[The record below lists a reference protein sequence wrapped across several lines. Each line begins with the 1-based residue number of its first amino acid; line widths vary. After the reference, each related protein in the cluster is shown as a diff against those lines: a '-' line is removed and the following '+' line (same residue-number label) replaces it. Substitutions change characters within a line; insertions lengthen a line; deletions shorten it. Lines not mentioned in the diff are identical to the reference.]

1 MANFA
6 YEDFY
11 TKHIRK
17 VLKLNFDNFNSFKNL
32 NDSAPE
38 QKNAEHQG
46 FEKKQSNPIIPSGLI
61 SKINSINNRTTAN
74 RMYAGYNNKTWRTY
88 ENIDY
93 QEVIKFINEVIRGKE
108 TQNELFYSL
117 HNIFINKLNASFS
130 AFGLY
135 HEQSK
140 CINFKIIDKIGS
152 TFTSRVLINGSD
164 DNPVEKAFKTK
175 VASYEPSSKFLNVH
189 YLTESAVAVIP
200 LCVCND
206 CIGVMLVGDNN
217 YEATADI
224 YKLMSNYL
232 ALFIQ
237 NKELSTKVLMNTDTD
252 ALTGLYNHRKF
263 QELLA
268 QEIDKAK
275 RTQTQTSIVIFDIN
289 NISQINKDFGAA
301 KGDEIIK
308 LFADKIKQGI
318 RNNDSAAR
326 YGGDEIAIILP
337 ETTSSEAKYL
347 AEYLTYSLSCC
358 LVDDVGPIKASVGIA
373 TYPNSTQDLE
383 KLLILAEQAMF
394 ISKSKGYKNGMS
406 TIVCSDD
413 FDFWDDTALS
423 SFASVI
429 AKRHASIG
437 INFDEELVAKFHSE
451 EIINQGHLIEVVTSL
466 AGAIDAKDEYT
477 KGHSS
482 SVSRYSEALARALNL
497 PEKDVERIKLG
508 ALLHDIGKIGIP
520 ETVLKKP
527 SRLTDDEW
535 EIMKQHP
542 IIGAEKVLM
551 PNESLHDL
559 IPIVKYHHEHWDG
572 SGYPEKLKGEEIPL
586 AARIVSVADA
596 YHALISDRPYRKG
609 MSNEKACEILR
620 VGAGIQWDKDL
631 VREFIN
637 ISESLYTMI

>member
-1 MANFA
+1 MKFNNFHNTDKNT
-6 YEDFY
+6 ENRTDV
-11 TKHIRK
+11 TKQ
-17 VLKLNFDNFNSFKNL
+17 NP
-32 NDSAPE
+32 A
-38 QKNAEHQG
+38 QKH
-46 FEKKQSNPIIPSGLI
+46 SNPIIPSGLI
-61 SKINSINNRTTAN
+61 SKINTINNRTTAN
-74 RMYAGYNNKTWRTY
+74 KMYAGYNQKAWRAS
-88 ENIDY
+88 ENIDFP
-93 QEVIKFINEVIRGKE
+93 ELIKFINEVTTGKE
-108 TQNELFYSL
+108 TSGELFYSL
-117 HNIFINKLNASFS
+117 HNIFTNKLNSSFS
-130 AFGLY
+130 AYGLY
-135 HEQSK
+135 NSQSN

-152 TFTSRVLINGSD
+152 TFSSRVLINGSD
-164 DNPVEKAFKTK
+164 NPVEKVFMTKTPEF
-175 VASYEPSSKFLNVH
+175 VESTKFLNIH
-189 YLTESAVAVIP
+189 YLTESAVAIIP
-200 LCVCND
+200 LCTSD
-206 CIGVMLVGDNN
+206 GCIGVMLAGDNN
-217 YEATADI
+217 YESSCEV
-224 YKLMSNYL
+224 YKLMANYL
-232 ALFIQ
+232 SLFIQ
-237 NKELSTKVLMNTDTD
+237 NKDLSTKVLMNTDTD
-252 ALTGLYNHRKF
+252 SLTNLHNHRKF
-263 QELLA
+263 QEILA
-268 QEIDKAK
+268 VEIDKSK

-308 LFADKIKQGI
+308 LVADKIKQGI
-318 RNNDSAAR
+318 RTNDSAAR

-337 ETTSSEAKYL
+337 ETTSAEAKYL

-358 LVDDVGPIKASVGIA
+358 LVADVGPIKVSVGIA
-373 TYPNSTQDLE
+373 TYPKSTQDLE

-437 INFDEELVAKFHSE
+437 INFDEELVNKFHSE
-451 EIINQGHLIEVVTSL
+451 DIINQGHLIEVVTSL
-466 AGAIDAKDEYT
+466 ASAIDAKDEYT

-482 SVSRYSEALARALNL
+482 SVSRYAEALARTLNL

-527 SRLTDDEW
+527 SKLTDEEW

-542 IIGAEKVLM
+542 TIGAEKVLL

-572 SGYPEKLKGEEIPL
+572 SGYPEKLKGEDIPL
-586 AARIVSVADA
+586 AARIVSVADS

-609 MSNEKACEILR
+609 MSNEKACEILKI
-620 VGAGIQWDKDL
+620 GAGIQWDKNL

>member
-1 MANFA
+1 M
-6 YEDFY
+6 
-11 TKHIRK
+11 
-17 VLKLNFDNFNSFKNL
+17 NFNNYKNIG
-32 NDSAPE
+32 NTN
-38 QKNAEHQG
+38 KNQSDT
-46 FEKKQSNPIIPSGLI
+46 EKTGVESKHSNPIIPSGLI
-61 SKINSINNRTTAN
+61 SKINTINNRTTAN
-74 RMYAGYNNKTWRTY
+74 RMYAGYNQKAWRTS

-93 QEVIKFINEVIRGKE
+93 HEVIKFINEVTYNKDNK
-108 TQNELFYSL
+108 NELFYSL
-117 HNIFINKLNASFS
+117 HNIFVNKLNAGFS

-135 HEQSK
+135 CEQSN

-152 TFTSRVLINGSD
+152 TFTSRILLNGS
-164 DNPVEKAFKTK
+164 DNPVEKAFT
-175 VASYEPSSKFLNVH
+175 SRTTQFTDSNKFLNVH
-189 YLTESAVAVIP
+189 YLSESGVAIVP
-200 LCVCND
+200 LIAINQ
-206 CIGVMLVGDNN
+206 CIGVMLVGDDN
-217 YEATADI
+217 YEASSDI
-224 YKLMSNYL
+224 YKLMANYL

-237 NKELSTKVLMNTDTD
+237 NKDLSAKVLMNTDTD
-252 ALTGLYNHRKF
+252 ALTGLNNHRKF
-263 QELLA
+263 QEKLA
-268 QEIDKAK
+268 SEIDKAQ

-308 LFADKIKQGI
+308 LVADKIKQGI
-318 RNNDSAAR
+318 RSNDSAAR
-326 YGGDEIAIILP
+326 YGGDEVAIILP
-337 ETTSSEAKYL
+337 ETNSAEAKYL

-358 LVDDVGPIKASVGIA
+358 LVDDVGPIKVSVGIA
-373 TYPNSTQDLE
+373 TYPNSTKDLE

-437 INFDEELVAKFHSE
+437 INFDEELVNKFHSE

-466 AGAIDAKDEYT
+466 ASAIDAKDEYT

-482 SVSRYSEALARALNL
+482 SVSGYSEALARALNL

-520 ETVLKKP
+520 ENVLKKP
-527 SRLTDDEW
+527 SKLTDEEW

-542 IIGAEKVLM
+542 TIGAEKVLM

-572 SGYPEKLKGEEIPL
+572 SGYPEKLKGEDIPL

-609 MSNEKACEILR
+609 MSNEKACEILK
-620 VGAGIQWDKDL
+620 VGAGIQWDKNL

-637 ISESLYTMI
+637 ISESLYTKI

>member
-1 MANFA
+1 M
-6 YEDFY
+6 
-11 TKHIRK
+11 
-17 VLKLNFDNFNSFKNL
+17 
-32 NDSAPE
+32 
-38 QKNAEHQG
+38 
-46 FEKKQSNPIIPSGLI
+46 
-61 SKINSINNRTTAN
+61 
-74 RMYAGYNNKTWRTY
+74 
-88 ENIDY
+88 
-93 QEVIKFINEVIRGKE
+93 
-108 TQNELFYSL
+108 
-117 HNIFINKLNASFS
+117 
-130 AFGLY
+130 
-135 HEQSK
+135 
-140 CINFKIIDKIGS
+140 
-152 TFTSRVLINGSD
+152 
-164 DNPVEKAFKTK
+164 
-175 VASYEPSSKFLNVH
+175 
-189 YLTESAVAVIP
+189 
-200 LCVCND
+200 
-206 CIGVMLVGDNN
+206 VGDNN
-217 YEATADI
+217 YESGRDI
-224 YKLMSNYL
+224 YKLMASYL
-232 ALFIQ
+232 ALFVQ
-237 NKELSTKVLMNTDTD
+237 NKMLSAKVLMNTDTD

-263 QELLA
+263 QEILA
-268 QEIDKAK
+268 SEIDKAK

-308 LFADKIKQGI
+308 LVADKIKQGI

-358 LVDDVGPIKASVGIA
+358 LVDDVGPVKASVGIA

-383 KLLILAEQAMF
+383 KLLILAEQAMY

-437 INFDEELVAKFHSE
+437 INFDEELVNKFHSE

-482 SVSRYSEALARALNL
+482 AVSRYSEALARALNL

-542 IIGAEKVLM
+542 VIGAEKVLM

-620 VGAGIQWDKDL
+620 IGAGIQWDKDL

>member
-1 MANFA
+1 MKFNNFHNS
-6 YEDFY
+6 D
-11 TKHIRK
+11 
-17 VLKLNFDNFNSFKNL
+17 KLSKDAKASSNNSSMPN
-32 NDSAPE
+32 
-38 QKNAEHQG
+38 
-46 FEKKQSNPIIPSGLI
+46 QSNPIIPSGLI
-61 SKINSINNRTTAN
+61 SKINSANNRTTAN
-74 RMYAGYNNKTWRTY
+74 KMYAGYNYKSWRSA
-88 ENIDY
+88 ESIDY
-93 QEVIKFINEVIRGKE
+93 PELIKFINEIMAGKE

-117 HNIFINKLNASFS
+117 HNIFANKLNATFS
-130 AFGLY
+130 AYGLY
-135 HEQSK
+135 NSQSN

-152 TFTSRVLINGSD
+152 TFASRTILND
-164 DNPVEKAFKTK
+164 EENPVQKAFRQKKVQIVENNSFLNIHYLVDSK
-175 VASYEPSSKFLNVH
+175 VAI
-189 YLTESAVAVIP
+189 IP
-200 LCVCND
+200 LVVGND
-206 CIGVMLVGDNN
+206 CIGIMLAGDSE
-217 YEATADI
+217 YDTHAEV
-224 YKLMSNYL
+224 YKLMAMYL
-232 ALFIQ
+232 ALFVQ

-252 ALTGLYNHRKF
+252 ALTNLNNHRKF
-263 QELLA
+263 QEILVA
-268 QEIDKAK
+268 EIDKAK
-275 RTQTQTSIVIFDIN
+275 RTNTETSIVIFDIN

-308 LFADKIKQGI
+308 LVADKIKQGI
-318 RNNDSAAR
+318 RSNDSAAR
-326 YGGDEIAIILP
+326 YGGDEVAIILP
-337 ETTSSEAKYL
+337 ETSSSEAKYL
-347 AEYLTYSLSCC
+347 AEYLTYSLSCS
-358 LVDDVGPIKASVGIA
+358 LVDDVGPVKVSVGIA
-373 TYPNSTQDLE
+373 TYPKSTQDHE

-437 INFDEELVAKFHSE
+437 ITFDEELVAKFHSE
-451 EIINQGHLIEVVTSL
+451 DIINQNHLIEVVTSL

-520 ETVLKKP
+520 ENVLKKP
-527 SRLTDDEW
+527 SRLTDEEW

-542 IIGAEKVLM
+542 TIGAEKVLL

-620 VGAGIQWDKDL
+620 VGAGIQWDKNL

>member
-1 MANFA
+1 M
-6 YEDFY
+6 
-11 TKHIRK
+11 
-17 VLKLNFDNFNSFKNL
+17 NFNKFQNTR
-32 NDSAPE
+32 N
-38 QKNAEHQG
+38 NAENSTENEQNST
-46 FEKKQSNPIIPSGLI
+46 EKKHSNPIIPSGLI
-61 SKINSINNRTTAN
+61 SRINTINSRTTSN
-74 RMYAGYNNKTWRTY
+74 KMYAGYNNKSWRTT
-88 ENIDY
+88 EHIDF
-93 QEVIKFINEVIRGKE
+93 QEVVKFLNEVIEGKE
-108 TQNELFYSL
+108 SQSELIYSL
-117 HNIFINKLNASFS
+117 HNIFTNKLNSTFS

-135 HEQSK
+135 CKQSN

-164 DNPVEKAFKTK
+164 NPVEKVFTTKTPMY
-175 VASYEPSSKFLNVH
+175 VDSNKFLNVH
-189 YLTESAVAVIP
+189 YLNDSAVAILP
-200 LCVCND
+200 LCCLNE

-217 YEATADI
+217 FASSAEI
-224 YKLMSNYL
+224 YKLVASYL
-232 ALFIQ
+232 SLFIK
-237 NKELSTKVLMNTDTD
+237 NRDLSTKVMMNTDTD
-252 ALTGLYNHRKF
+252 ALTNLNNHRKF
-263 QELLA
+263 LELLSA
-268 QEIDKAK
+268 EIDKAK
-275 RTQTQTSIVIFDIN
+275 RTETQASIVIFDIN

-308 LFADKIKQGI
+308 LVADKIKQGI
-318 RNNDSAAR
+318 RTNDSAAR
-326 YGGDEIAIILP
+326 YGGDEIAVILP
-337 ETTSSEAKYL
+337 ETTSDEAKYL

-358 LVDDVGPIKASVGIA
+358 LVDDVGPVKVSVGIA
-373 TYPNSTQDLE
+373 TYPKSTQDLE
-383 KLLILAEQAMF
+383 KLLILAEQAMY

-437 INFDEELVAKFHSE
+437 ISFDEELVNKFHSE

-466 AGAIDAKDEYT
+466 ASAIDAKDEYT
-477 KGHSS
+477 KGHST
-482 SVSRYSEALARALNL
+482 SVSRYAEALARALNL
-497 PEKDVERIKLG
+497 PEKEVERIKLG

-520 ETVLKKP
+520 ETVLRKP
-527 SRLTDDEW
+527 SKLTDEEW

-542 IIGAEKVLM
+542 TIGAEKVLL

-572 SGYPEKLKGEEIPL
+572 SGYPEKLKGEDIPL
-586 AARIVSVADA
+586 AARIVAVADA

-620 VGAGIQWDKDL
+620 VGAGIQWDTDL

>member
-1 MANFA
+1 M
-6 YEDFY
+6 
-11 TKHIRK
+11 
-17 VLKLNFDNFNSFKNL
+17 NFDNFNSFKKKNIE
-32 NDSAPE
+32 NSAPE
-38 QKNAEHQG
+38 NDIAENIG
-46 FEKKQSNPIIPSGLI
+46 FENKQSNPIIPSGLI
-61 SKINSINNRTTAN
+61 SKINA
-74 RMYAGYNNKTWRTY
+74 TY

-93 QEVIKFINEVIRGKE
+93 QEVIKFINEVTRGKE
-108 TQNELFYSL
+108 SQNEMFYSL
-117 HNIFINKLNASFS
+117 HNIFTNKLNAVFS

-135 HEQSK
+135 QQQTNS
-140 CINFKIIDKIGS
+140 INFKIIDKIGS
-152 TFTSRVLINGSD
+152 TFTCRVLLNGS
-164 DNPVEKAFKTK
+164 DNPVEKAFNTQTTI
-175 VASYEPSSKFLNVH
+175 YEPSNKFLNVH
-189 YLTESAVAVIP
+189 YLTESAVAIIP
-200 LCVCND
+200 LCAVNT
-206 CIGVMLVGDNN
+206 CIGVMMIGDNN
-217 YEATADI
+217 YESTSEI

-237 NKELSTKVLMNTDTD
+237 NKTLSAKVLLNTDTD

-263 QELLA
+263 QEILNS
-268 QEIDKAK
+268 EIDKAK
-275 RTQTQTSIVIFDIN
+275 RNQTQTSVVIFDIN

-308 LFADKIKQGI
+308 LVAEKIKQGI

-358 LVDDVGPIKASVGIA
+358 LVDDVGPVKASVGIA
-373 TYPNSTQDLE
+373 TYPNSTRDLE
-383 KLLILAEQAMF
+383 KLLILAEQAMY

-437 INFDEELVAKFHSE
+437 INFDEELVNKFHSE

-482 SVSRYSEALARALNL
+482 AVSRYSEALARALNL

-527 SRLTDDEW
+527 SKLTDDEW

-542 IIGAEKVLM
+542 VIGAEKVLM

-572 SGYPEKLKGEEIPL
+572 SGYPDKLKGEEIPL

-620 VGAGIQWDKDL
+620 IGAGIQWDKNL

>member
-46 FEKKQSNPIIPSGLI
+46 FERKQSNPIIPSGLI

>member
-1 MANFA
+1 MDFNNFHK
-6 YEDFY
+6 
-11 TKHIRK
+11 TKNNTENSSSR
-17 VLKLNFDNFNSFKNL
+17 NSTDNDRL
-32 NDSAPE
+32 E
-38 QKNAEHQG
+38 Q
-46 FEKKQSNPIIPSGLI
+46 KQSNPIIPNGLI
-61 SKINSINNRTTAN
+61 SKINNINNRTTAN
-74 RMYAGYNNKTWRTY
+74 RMYAGYNTKIWKTA
-88 ENIDY
+88 ESIDY
-93 QEVIKFINEVIRGKE
+93 QELIKYVNEILIGKE
-108 TQNELFYSL
+108 SQNELFYSL
-117 HNIFINKLNASFS
+117 HNIFTNKLNASFS

-135 HEQSK
+135 NSQAN

-152 TFTSRVLINGSD
+152 TFSSRILINGS
-164 DNPVEKAFKTK
+164 DNPVEKAFISKTTQT
-175 VASYEPSSKFLNVH
+175 SQSSSFLNVH
-189 YLTESAVAVIP
+189 YLNDSASTIIP
-200 LCVCND
+200 LVAIDD
-206 CIGVMLVGDNN
+206 CIGVMIVGDNN
-217 YEATADI
+217 YEMSADV
-224 YKLMSNYL
+224 YKLMSKYL
-232 ALFIQ
+232 ALFVQ
-237 NKELSTKVLMNTDTD
+237 NKELSTKVLLNTDTD
-252 ALTGLYNHRKF
+252 ALTGLNNHRKL
-263 QELLA
+263 QELLTS
-268 QEIDKAK
+268 EIDKAK
-275 RTQTQTSIVIFDIN
+275 RTNTQTSVVIFDIN

-301 KGDEIIK
+301 KGDEVIK
-308 LFADKIKQGI
+308 LVADKVKQGI
-318 RNNDSAAR
+318 RSNDSAAR
-326 YGGDEIAIILP
+326 YGGDEIAVILP

-358 LVDDVGPIKASVGIA
+358 LVADVGPIKVSVGIS

-406 TIVCSDD
+406 TIVCADE
-413 FDFWDDTALS
+413 FNFWDDTALS

-429 AKRHASIG
+429 AKRHSSIG
-437 INFDEELVAKFHSE
+437 ISFDEELVNKFHSE
-451 EIINQGHLIEVVTSL
+451 EIINQGHMIEVVTSL

-520 ETVLKKP
+520 ENVLRKP
-527 SRLTDDEW
+527 SRLTDEEW

-542 IIGAEKVLM
+542 TIGAEKVLM

-572 SGYPEKLKGEEIPL
+572 TGYPEKLKGEEIPL
-586 AARIVSVADA
+586 AARIVAVADA

-637 ISESLYTMI
+637 ISESLYSKI

>member
-1 MANFA
+1 M
-6 YEDFY
+6 
-11 TKHIRK
+11 
-17 VLKLNFDNFNSFKNL
+17 NFNNYKNIG
-32 NDSAPE
+32 NTN
-38 QKNAEHQG
+38 KNQSDT
-46 FEKKQSNPIIPSGLI
+46 EKTGVESKHSNPIIPSGLI
-61 SKINSINNRTTAN
+61 SKINTINNRTTAN
-74 RMYAGYNNKTWRTY
+74 RMYAGYNQKAWRTS

-93 QEVIKFINEVIRGKE
+93 HEVIKFINEVTYNKDNK
-108 TQNELFYSL
+108 NELFYSL
-117 HNIFINKLNASFS
+117 HNIFVNKLNASFS

-135 HEQSK
+135 CEQSN

-152 TFTSRVLINGSD
+152 TFTSRILLNGS
-164 DNPVEKAFKTK
+164 DNPVEKAF
-175 VASYEPSSKFLNVH
+175 ASRTTQFTDSNKFLNVH
-189 YLTESAVAVIP
+189 YLSESGVAIVP
-200 LCVCND
+200 LIAINQ
-206 CIGVMLVGDNN
+206 CIGVMLVGDDN
-217 YEATADI
+217 YEASSDI
-224 YKLMSNYL
+224 YKLMANYL

-237 NKELSTKVLMNTDTD
+237 NKDLSAKVLMNTDTD
-252 ALTGLYNHRKF
+252 ALTGLNNHRKF
-263 QELLA
+263 QEKLA
-268 QEIDKAK
+268 SEIDKAQ

-308 LFADKIKQGI
+308 LVADKIKQGI
-318 RNNDSAAR
+318 RSNDSAAR
-326 YGGDEIAIILP
+326 YGGDEVAIILP
-337 ETTSSEAKYL
+337 ETNSAEAKYL

-358 LVDDVGPIKASVGIA
+358 LVDDVGPIKVSVGIA

-437 INFDEELVAKFHSE
+437 INFDEELVNKFHSE

-466 AGAIDAKDEYT
+466 ASAIDAKDEYT

-520 ETVLKKP
+520 ENVLKKP
-527 SRLTDDEW
+527 SKLTDEEW

-542 IIGAEKVLM
+542 TIGAEKVLM

-572 SGYPEKLKGEEIPL
+572 SGYPEKLKGEDIPL

-609 MSNEKACEILR
+609 MSNEKACEILK
-620 VGAGIQWDKDL
+620 VGAGIQWDKNL

-637 ISESLYTMI
+637 ISESLYTKI

>member
-1 MANFA
+1 M
-6 YEDFY
+6 
-11 TKHIRK
+11 
-17 VLKLNFDNFNSFKNL
+17 NFNKFNNFKKIVNK
-32 NDSAPE
+32 SSSE
-38 QKNAEHQG
+38 QHEDDNISVD
-46 FEKKQSNPIIPSGLI
+46 KKHSNPIIPNGLI
-61 SKINSINNRTTAN
+61 SKINSINNHTTSN
-74 RMYAGYNNKTWRTY
+74 RMYAGYNNKMWRISENVDY
-88 ENIDY
+88 E
-93 QEVIKFINEVIRGKE
+93 ELIKFLNEVTEKKE

-117 HNIFINKLNASFS
+117 HNVFTNKLSATFS
-130 AFGLY
+130 ALGLY
-135 HEQSK
+135 CKQSN
-140 CINFKIIDKIGS
+140 CINFKIVDKIGS
-152 TFTSRVLINGSD
+152 TFSSRIIINGT
-164 DNPVEKAFKTK
+164 DNPVEKAFTTQT
-175 VASYEPSSKFLNVH
+175 VQYADSSSFLNVH
-189 YLTESAVAVIP
+189 YLADSPVIIIP
-200 LCVCND
+200 LFAIND
-206 CIGVMLVGDNN
+206 CLGVIIAGDTNC
-217 YEATADI
+217 EAYSEI
-224 YKLMSNYL
+224 YKLMSRYL

-237 NKELSTKVLMNTDTD
+237 NKDLSAKVLMNTDTD
-252 ALTGLYNHRKF
+252 ALTGLNNHRKF
-263 QELLA
+263 QEILA
-268 QEIDKAK
+268 GEIDKAK
-275 RTQTQTSIVIFDIN
+275 RTNTQTSIVIFDIN

-308 LFADKIKQGI
+308 LVADKIKQGI

-337 ETTSSEAKYL
+337 ETNSSEAKYL

-383 KLLILAEQAMF
+383 KLLILAEQAMY

-406 TIVCSDD
+406 AIVCSED

-429 AKRHASIG
+429 AKRHASLG
-437 INFDEELVAKFHSE
+437 INFDEELVNKFHSE

-466 AGAIDAKDEYT
+466 ASAIDAKDEYT
-477 KGHSS
+477 KGHST

-520 ETVLKKP
+520 ESVLRKP
-527 SRLTDDEW
+527 SKLTDEEW

-542 IIGAEKVLM
+542 TIGAEKVLL

-572 SGYPEKLKGEEIPL
+572 SGYPEKLKGEDIPL
-586 AARIVSVADA
+586 AARIVAVADA

-609 MSNEKACEILR
+609 MSNEKACEILKI
-620 VGAGIQWDKDL
+620 GAGIQWDKDL

-637 ISESLYTMI
+637 ISESLYTKI

>member
-1 MANFA
+1 M
-6 YEDFY
+6 
-11 TKHIRK
+11 
-17 VLKLNFDNFNSFKNL
+17 NFNNYKNIG
-32 NDSAPE
+32 NTN
-38 QKNAEHQG
+38 KNQSDT
-46 FEKKQSNPIIPSGLI
+46 EKTGVESKHSNPIIPSGLI
-61 SKINSINNRTTAN
+61 SKINTINNRTTAN
-74 RMYAGYNNKTWRTY
+74 RMYAGYNQKAWRTS

-93 QEVIKFINEVIRGKE
+93 HEVIKFINEVTYNKDNK
-108 TQNELFYSL
+108 NELFYSL
-117 HNIFINKLNASFS
+117 HNIFVNKLNAGFS

-135 HEQSK
+135 CEQSN

-152 TFTSRVLINGSD
+152 TFTSRILLNGS
-164 DNPVEKAFKTK
+164 DNPVEKAFT
-175 VASYEPSSKFLNVH
+175 SRTTQFTDSNKFLNVH
-189 YLTESAVAVIP
+189 YLSESGVAIVP
-200 LCVCND
+200 LIAINQ
-206 CIGVMLVGDNN
+206 CIGVMLVGDDN
-217 YEATADI
+217 YEASSDI
-224 YKLMSNYL
+224 YKLMANYL

-237 NKELSTKVLMNTDTD
+237 NKDLSAKVLMNTDTD
-252 ALTGLYNHRKF
+252 ALTGLNNHRKF
-263 QELLA
+263 QEKLA
-268 QEIDKAK
+268 SEIDKAQ

-308 LFADKIKQGI
+308 LVADKIKQGI
-318 RNNDSAAR
+318 RSNDSAAR
-326 YGGDEIAIILP
+326 YGGDEVAIILP
-337 ETTSSEAKYL
+337 ETNSAEAKYL

-358 LVDDVGPIKASVGIA
+358 LVDDVGPIKVSVGIA
-373 TYPNSTQDLE
+373 TYPNSTKDLE

-437 INFDEELVAKFHSE
+437 INFDEELVNKFHSE

-466 AGAIDAKDEYT
+466 ASAIDAKDEYT

-520 ETVLKKP
+520 ENVLKKP
-527 SRLTDDEW
+527 SKLTDEEW

-542 IIGAEKVLM
+542 TIGAEKVLM

-559 IPIVKYHHEHWDG
+559 IPIVT
-572 SGYPEKLKGEEIPL
+572 
-586 AARIVSVADA
+586 VS
-596 YHALISDRPYRKG
+596 
-609 MSNEKACEILR
+609 
-620 VGAGIQWDKDL
+620 
-631 VREFIN
+631 
-637 ISESLYTMI
+637 YTHLTLPTT

>member
-1 MANFA
+1 M
-6 YEDFY
+6 
-11 TKHIRK
+11 
-17 VLKLNFDNFNSFKNL
+17 NFNRFNNFKKLSESSSSQNS
-32 NDSAPE
+32 DDD
-38 QKNAEHQG
+38 
-46 FEKKQSNPIIPSGLI
+46 KQSIGSKHSSPIIPSGLI
-61 SKINSINNRTTAN
+61 SKINSINNRATSN
-74 RMYAGYNNKTWRTY
+74 RMYAGYNNKVWRNT
-88 ENIDY
+88 ESIDY
-93 QEVIKFINEVIRGKE
+93 HELIRVLNEVTEGKE
-108 TQNELFYSL
+108 TQSELFYSL
-117 HNIFINKLNASFS
+117 HNIFTNKLNASFS
-130 AFGLY
+130 ALGLY
-135 HEQSK
+135 NEQSK
-140 CINFKIIDKIGS
+140 CINFKIVDKIGS
-152 TFTSRVLINGSD
+152 TFSSRILINGSD
-164 DNPVEKAFKTK
+164 TPVEKAFLSKTIQY
-175 VASYEPSSKFLNVH
+175 SQNSNFLNVH
-189 YLTESAVAVIP
+189 YLNDSPVVIIP
-200 LCVCND
+200 LCAQKD
-206 CIGVMLVGDNN
+206 CIGVMIIGDSN
-217 YEATADI
+217 YESSSEV
-224 YKLMSNYL
+224 YQLMSRYL

-237 NKELSTKVLMNTDTD
+237 NKDLSAKVLMNTDTD
-252 ALTGLYNHRKF
+252 ALTGLNNHRKF
-263 QELLA
+263 QEILA
-268 QEIDKAK
+268 GEIDKAK
-275 RTQTQTSIVIFDIN
+275 RTNTQTSIVIFDIN

-308 LFADKIKQGI
+308 LVADKIKQGI

-337 ETTSSEAKYL
+337 ETNSSEAKYL

-358 LVDDVGPIKASVGIA
+358 LVDDVGPVKASVGIT

-383 KLLILAEQAMF
+383 KLLILAEQAMY

-406 TIVCSDD
+406 TIVCSED

-437 INFDEELVAKFHSE
+437 INFDEELVNKFHSE

-466 AGAIDAKDEYT
+466 ASAIDAKDEYT
-477 KGHSS
+477 KGHST

-520 ETVLKKP
+520 ESVLRKP
-527 SRLTDDEW
+527 SKLTDDEW

-542 IIGAEKVLM
+542 TIGAEKVLL

-572 SGYPEKLKGEEIPL
+572 SGYPEKLKGEDIPL
-586 AARIVSVADA
+586 AARIVAVADA

-609 MSNEKACEILR
+609 MSNEKACEILKI
-620 VGAGIQWDKDL
+620 GAGIQWDKNL

-637 ISESLYTMI
+637 ISESLYTKI

>member
-1 MANFA
+1 M
-6 YEDFY
+6 
-11 TKHIRK
+11 
-17 VLKLNFDNFNSFKNL
+17 NFNNYKNIGNTNKNQSDTEKNGVEFK
-32 NDSAPE
+32 
-38 QKNAEHQG
+38 H
-46 FEKKQSNPIIPSGLI
+46 SNPIIPSGLI
-61 SKINSINNRTTAN
+61 SKINTINNRTTAN
-74 RMYAGYNNKTWRTY
+74 RMYAGYNQKAWRTS

-93 QEVIKFINEVIRGKE
+93 HEVIKFINEVTYNKDNK
-108 TQNELFYSL
+108 NELFYSL
-117 HNIFINKLNASFS
+117 HNIFVNKLNASFS

-135 HEQSK
+135 CEQSN

-152 TFTSRVLINGSD
+152 TFTSRILLNGS
-164 DNPVEKAFKTK
+164 DNPVEKAFT
-175 VASYEPSSKFLNVH
+175 SRTTQFTDSNKFLNVH
-189 YLTESAVAVIP
+189 YLSESGVAIVP
-200 LCVCND
+200 LIAINQ
-206 CIGVMLVGDNN
+206 CIGVMLVGDDN
-217 YEATADI
+217 YEASSDI
-224 YKLMSNYL
+224 YKLMANYL

-237 NKELSTKVLMNTDTD
+237 NKDLSAKVLMNTDTD
-252 ALTGLYNHRKF
+252 ALTGLNNHRKF
-263 QELLA
+263 QEKLA
-268 QEIDKAK
+268 SEIDKAQ

-308 LFADKIKQGI
+308 LVADKIKQGI
-318 RNNDSAAR
+318 RSNDSAAR
-326 YGGDEIAIILP
+326 YGGDEVAIILP
-337 ETTSSEAKYL
+337 ETNSAEAKYL

-358 LVDDVGPIKASVGIA
+358 LVDDVGPIKVSVGIA
-373 TYPNSTQDLE
+373 TYPNSTKDLE

-437 INFDEELVAKFHSE
+437 INFDEELVNKFHSE

-466 AGAIDAKDEYT
+466 ASAIDAKDEYT

-520 ETVLKKP
+520 ENVLKKP
-527 SRLTDDEW
+527 SKLTDEEW

-542 IIGAEKVLM
+542 TIGAEKVLM

-572 SGYPEKLKGEEIPL
+572 SGYPEKLKGEDIPL

-609 MSNEKACEILR
+609 MSNEKACEILK
-620 VGAGIQWDKDL
+620 VGAGIQWDKNL

-637 ISESLYTMI
+637 ISESLYTKI

>member
-1 MANFA
+1 MDFNNFHK
-6 YEDFY
+6 
-11 TKHIRK
+11 TKNNTENSSSR
-17 VLKLNFDNFNSFKNL
+17 NSTDNNRV
-32 NDSAPE
+32 E
-38 QKNAEHQG
+38 Q
-46 FEKKQSNPIIPSGLI
+46 KQSNPIIPTGLI
-61 SKINSINNRTTAN
+61 SKINNINNRTTAN
-74 RMYAGYNNKTWRTY
+74 RMYAGYNTRIWKTA
-88 ENIDY
+88 ESIDY
-93 QEVIKFINEVIRGKE
+93 QELIKYVNEILIGKE
-108 TQNELFYSL
+108 SQNELFYSL
-117 HNIFINKLNASFS
+117 HNIFTNKLNASFS

-135 HEQSK
+135 NSQSN

-152 TFTSRVLINGSD
+152 TFSSRILINGS
-164 DNPVEKAFKTK
+164 DNPVEKAFISKTTQT
-175 VASYEPSSKFLNVH
+175 SPSSSFLNVH
-189 YLTESAVAVIP
+189 YLNDSASTIIP
-200 LCVCND
+200 LIAIDD
-206 CIGVMLVGDNN
+206 CIGVMIVGDNN
-217 YEATADI
+217 YEVSADV
-224 YKLMSNYL
+224 YKLMSKYL
-232 ALFIQ
+232 ALFVQ
-237 NKELSTKVLMNTDTD
+237 NKELSTKVLLNTDTD
-252 ALTGLYNHRKF
+252 ALTGLNNHRKL
-263 QELLA
+263 QELLTS
-268 QEIDKAK
+268 EIDKAK
-275 RTQTQTSIVIFDIN
+275 RTNTQTSVVIFDIN

-301 KGDEIIK
+301 KGDEVIK
-308 LFADKIKQGI
+308 LVADKVKQGI
-318 RNNDSAAR
+318 RSNDSAAR
-326 YGGDEIAIILP
+326 YGGDEIAVILP

-358 LVDDVGPIKASVGIA
+358 LVADVGPIKVSVGIS

-406 TIVCSDD
+406 TIVCADE
-413 FDFWDDTALS
+413 FNFWDDTALS

-429 AKRHASIG
+429 AKRHSSIG
-437 INFDEELVAKFHSE
+437 ISFDEELVNKFHSE
-451 EIINQGHLIEVVTSL
+451 EIINQGHMIEVVTSL

-520 ETVLKKP
+520 ENVLRKP
-527 SRLTDDEW
+527 SRLTDEEW

-542 IIGAEKVLM
+542 TIGAEKVLM

-572 SGYPEKLKGEEIPL
+572 TGYPEKLKGEEIPL
-586 AARIVSVADA
+586 AARIVAVADA

-637 ISESLYTMI
+637 ISESLYSKI

>member
-1 MANFA
+1 M
-6 YEDFY
+6 
-11 TKHIRK
+11 
-17 VLKLNFDNFNSFKNL
+17 NFNKFQNTR
-32 NDSAPE
+32 N
-38 QKNAEHQG
+38 NAENSTENEQNST
-46 FEKKQSNPIIPSGLI
+46 EKKHSNPIIPSGLI
-61 SKINSINNRTTAN
+61 SRINTINSRTTSN
-74 RMYAGYNNKTWRTY
+74 KMYAGYNNKSWRIT
-88 ENIDY
+88 EHIDF
-93 QEVIKFINEVIRGKE
+93 QEVVKFLNEVIEGKE
-108 TQNELFYSL
+108 SQSELIYSL
-117 HNIFINKLNASFS
+117 HNIFTNKLNSTFS

-135 HEQSK
+135 CKQSN

-164 DNPVEKAFKTK
+164 NPVEKVFTTKTPMY
-175 VASYEPSSKFLNVH
+175 VDSNKFLNVH
-189 YLTESAVAVIP
+189 YLNDSAVAILP
-200 LCVCND
+200 LCCLNE

-217 YEATADI
+217 FASSAEI
-224 YKLMSNYL
+224 YKLVASYL
-232 ALFIQ
+232 SLFIK
-237 NKELSTKVLMNTDTD
+237 NRDLSTKVMMNTDTD
-252 ALTGLYNHRKF
+252 ALTNLNNHRKF
-263 QELLA
+263 LELLSA
-268 QEIDKAK
+268 EIDKAK
-275 RTQTQTSIVIFDIN
+275 RTETQASIVIFDIN

-308 LFADKIKQGI
+308 LVADKIKQGI
-318 RNNDSAAR
+318 RTNDSAAR
-326 YGGDEIAIILP
+326 YGGDEIAVILP
-337 ETTSSEAKYL
+337 ETTSDEAKYL

-358 LVDDVGPIKASVGIA
+358 LVDDVGPVKVSVGIA
-373 TYPNSTQDLE
+373 TYPKSTQDLE
-383 KLLILAEQAMF
+383 KLLILAEQAMY

-437 INFDEELVAKFHSE
+437 ISFDEELVNKFHSE

-466 AGAIDAKDEYT
+466 ASAIDAKDEYT
-477 KGHSS
+477 KGHST
-482 SVSRYSEALARALNL
+482 SVSRYAEALARALNM
-497 PEKDVERIKLG
+497 PEKEVERIKLG

-520 ETVLKKP
+520 ESVLRKP
-527 SRLTDDEW
+527 SKLTDEEW

-542 IIGAEKVLM
+542 TIGAEKVLL

-572 SGYPEKLKGEEIPL
+572 SGYPEKLKGEDIPL
-586 AARIVSVADA
+586 AARIVAVADA

>member
-1 MANFA
+1 M
-6 YEDFY
+6 
-11 TKHIRK
+11 
-17 VLKLNFDNFNSFKNL
+17 NFDKFNNFKNPES
-32 NDSAPE
+32 SAKE
-38 QKNAEHQG
+38 KNIAGENEAGIKH
-46 FEKKQSNPIIPSGLI
+46 SNPIIPSGLI
-61 SKINSINNRTTAN
+61 SRINTINNRTTAN
-74 RMYAGYNNKTWRTY
+74 KMYAGYNHKTWRTS

-93 QEVIKFINEVIRGKE
+93 QEVIKFINEVTKGKD

-135 HEQSK
+135 HEQSN

-164 DNPVEKAFKTK
+164 NPVEKAFVNKTF
-175 VASYEPSSKFLNVH
+175 SYEPSNTFLNVH

-200 LCVCND
+200 LCAINE

-217 YEATADI
+217 YEATSEV

-232 ALFIQ
+232 ALFIK
-237 NKELSTKVLMNTDTD
+237 NMELSTKVLMNTDTD
-252 ALTGLYNHRKF
+252 ALTGLNNHRKF

-268 QEIDKAK
+268 SELDKAR
-275 RTQTQTSIVIFDIN
+275 RTNTQASIVIFDIN
-289 NISQINKDFGAA
+289 NISQINRDFGAA

-308 LFADKIKQGI
+308 LVADKIKQGI
-318 RNNDSAAR
+318 RSNDSAAR
-326 YGGDEIAIILP
+326 YGGDEVAIILP
-337 ETTSSEAKYL
+337 ETNSSEAKYL

-358 LVDDVGPIKASVGIA
+358 LVDDVGPIKVSVGIA
-373 TYPNSTQDLE
+373 TFPNSTQDLE

-437 INFDEELVAKFHSE
+437 INFDEELVNKFHSE

-466 AGAIDAKDEYT
+466 ASAIDAKDEYT
-477 KGHSS
+477 KGHST

-527 SRLTDDEW
+527 SKLTDEEW

-542 IIGAEKVLM
+542 TIGAEKVLL

-572 SGYPEKLKGEEIPL
+572 SGYPEKLKGEDIPL

-620 VGAGIQWDKDL
+620 VGAGIQWDRAL

-637 ISESLYTMI
+637 ISESLCTKY

>member
-1 MANFA
+1 M
-6 YEDFY
+6 
-11 TKHIRK
+11 
-17 VLKLNFDNFNSFKNL
+17 NFNNYKNIG
-32 NDSAPE
+32 NTN
-38 QKNAEHQG
+38 KNQSDT
-46 FEKKQSNPIIPSGLI
+46 EKTGVESKHSNPIIPSGLI
-61 SKINSINNRTTAN
+61 SKINTINNRTTAN
-74 RMYAGYNNKTWRTY
+74 RMYAGYNQKAWRTS

-93 QEVIKFINEVIRGKE
+93 HEVIKFINEVTYNKD
-108 TQNELFYSL
+108 NKSELFYSL
-117 HNIFINKLNASFS
+117 HNIFVNKLNAGFS

-135 HEQSK
+135 CEQSN

-152 TFTSRVLINGSD
+152 TFTSRILLNGS
-164 DNPVEKAFKTK
+164 DNPVEKAFT
-175 VASYEPSSKFLNVH
+175 SRTTQFTDSNKFLNVH
-189 YLTESAVAVIP
+189 YLSESGVAIVP
-200 LCVCND
+200 LIAINQ
-206 CIGVMLVGDNN
+206 CIGVMLVGDDN
-217 YEATADI
+217 YEASSDI
-224 YKLMSNYL
+224 YKLMANYL

-237 NKELSTKVLMNTDTD
+237 NKDLSAKVLMNTDTD
-252 ALTGLYNHRKF
+252 ALTGLNNHRKF
-263 QELLA
+263 QEKLA
-268 QEIDKAK
+268 SEIDKAQ

-308 LFADKIKQGI
+308 LVADKIKQGI
-318 RNNDSAAR
+318 RSNDSAAR
-326 YGGDEIAIILP
+326 YGGDEVAIILP
-337 ETTSSEAKYL
+337 ETNSAEAKYL

-358 LVDDVGPIKASVGIA
+358 LVDDVGPIKVSVGIA
-373 TYPNSTQDLE
+373 TYPNSTKDLE

-437 INFDEELVAKFHSE
+437 INFDEELVNKFHSE

-466 AGAIDAKDEYT
+466 ASAIDAKDEYT

-520 ETVLKKP
+520 ENVLKKP
-527 SRLTDDEW
+527 SKLTDEEW

-542 IIGAEKVLM
+542 TIGAEKVLM

-572 SGYPEKLKGEEIPL
+572 SGYPEKLKGEDIPL

-609 MSNEKACEILR
+609 MSNEKACEILK
-620 VGAGIQWDKDL
+620 VGAGIQWDKNL

-637 ISESLYTMI
+637 ISESLYTKI

>member
-1 MANFA
+1 M
-6 YEDFY
+6 
-11 TKHIRK
+11 
-17 VLKLNFDNFNSFKNL
+17 NFNRFNNFKKLSESSSSQNSDDDKQGI
-32 NDSAPE
+32 DS
-38 QKNAEHQG
+38 KH
-46 FEKKQSNPIIPSGLI
+46 SSPIIPSGLI
-61 SKINSINNRTTAN
+61 SKINSINNRATSN
-74 RMYAGYNNKTWRTY
+74 RMYAGYNNKVWRNT
-88 ENIDY
+88 ESIDY
-93 QEVIKFINEVIRGKE
+93 HELIRVLNEVTEGKE
-108 TQNELFYSL
+108 TQSELFYSL
-117 HNIFINKLNASFS
+117 HNIFTNKLNASFS
-130 AFGLY
+130 ALGLY
-135 HEQSK
+135 NEQSK
-140 CINFKIIDKIGS
+140 CINFKIVDKIGS
-152 TFTSRVLINGSD
+152 TFSSRILINGSD
-164 DNPVEKAFKTK
+164 TPVEKAFRSKTIQY
-175 VASYEPSSKFLNVH
+175 SQNSIFLNVH
-189 YLTESAVAVIP
+189 YLNDSPVVIIP
-200 LCVCND
+200 LCAQKD
-206 CIGVMLVGDNN
+206 CIGVMIIGDSN
-217 YEATADI
+217 YESSSEV
-224 YKLMSNYL
+224 YQLMSRYL

-237 NKELSTKVLMNTDTD
+237 NKDLSAKVLMNTDTD
-252 ALTGLYNHRKF
+252 ALTGLNNHRKF
-263 QELLA
+263 QEILA
-268 QEIDKAK
+268 GEIDKAK
-275 RTQTQTSIVIFDIN
+275 RTNTQTSIVIFDIN

-308 LFADKIKQGI
+308 LVADKIKQGI

-337 ETTSSEAKYL
+337 ETNSSEAKYL

-358 LVDDVGPIKASVGIA
+358 LVDDVGPVKASVGIA

-383 KLLILAEQAMF
+383 KLLILAEQAMY

-406 TIVCSDD
+406 TIVCSED

-437 INFDEELVAKFHSE
+437 INFDEELVNKFHSE

-466 AGAIDAKDEYT
+466 ASAIDAKDEYT
-477 KGHSS
+477 KGHST

-520 ETVLKKP
+520 ESVLRKP
-527 SRLTDDEW
+527 SKLTDEEW

-542 IIGAEKVLM
+542 TIGAEKVLL

-572 SGYPEKLKGEEIPL
+572 SGYPEKLKGEDIPL
-586 AARIVSVADA
+586 AARIVAVADA

-609 MSNEKACEILR
+609 MSNEKACEILKI
-620 VGAGIQWDKDL
+620 GAGIQWDKNL

-637 ISESLYTMI
+637 ISESLYTKI

>member
-1 MANFA
+1 M
-6 YEDFY
+6 
-11 TKHIRK
+11 
-17 VLKLNFDNFNSFKNL
+17 KLNFDNFNSFKNL

-152 TFTSRVLINGSD
+152 TFTSRVLINGLE

-200 LCVCND
+200 LRVCND

>member
-1 MANFA
+1 M
-6 YEDFY
+6 
-11 TKHIRK
+11 
-17 VLKLNFDNFNSFKNL
+17 NFNNYKNIG
-32 NDSAPE
+32 NTN
-38 QKNAEHQG
+38 KNQSDT
-46 FEKKQSNPIIPSGLI
+46 EKTGVESKHSNPIIPSGLI
-61 SKINSINNRTTAN
+61 SKINTINNRTTAN
-74 RMYAGYNNKTWRTY
+74 RMYAGYNQKAWRTS

-93 QEVIKFINEVIRGKE
+93 HEVIKFINEVTYNKDNK
-108 TQNELFYSL
+108 NELFYSL
-117 HNIFINKLNASFS
+117 YNIFVNKLNAGFS

-135 HEQSK
+135 CEQSN

-152 TFTSRVLINGSD
+152 TFTSRILLNGS
-164 DNPVEKAFKTK
+164 DNPVEKAFT
-175 VASYEPSSKFLNVH
+175 SRTTQFTDSNKFLNVH
-189 YLTESAVAVIP
+189 YLSESGVAIVP
-200 LCVCND
+200 LIAINQ
-206 CIGVMLVGDNN
+206 CIGVMLVGDDN
-217 YEATADI
+217 YEASSDI
-224 YKLMSNYL
+224 YKLMANYL

-237 NKELSTKVLMNTDTD
+237 NKDLSAKVLMNTDTD
-252 ALTGLYNHRKF
+252 ALTGLNNHRKF
-263 QELLA
+263 QEKLA
-268 QEIDKAK
+268 SEIDKAQ

-308 LFADKIKQGI
+308 LVADKIKQGI
-318 RNNDSAAR
+318 RSNDSAAR
-326 YGGDEIAIILP
+326 YGGDEVAIILP
-337 ETTSSEAKYL
+337 ETNSAEAKYL

-358 LVDDVGPIKASVGIA
+358 LVDDVGPIKVSVGIA
-373 TYPNSTQDLE
+373 TYPNSTKDLE

-437 INFDEELVAKFHSE
+437 INFDEELVNKFHSE
-451 EIINQGHLIEVVTSL
+451 DIIKQGPLIEVVTSI
-466 AGAIDAKDEYT
+466 ASAIDANDKYT
-477 KGHSS
+477 NGHSS

-520 ETVLKKP
+520 ENVLKKP
-527 SRLTDDEW
+527 SKLTDEEW

-542 IIGAEKVLM
+542 TIGAEKVLM

-572 SGYPEKLKGEEIPL
+572 SGYPEKLKGEDIPL

-609 MSNEKACEILR
+609 MSNEKACEILK
-620 VGAGIQWDKDL
+620 VGAGIQWDKNL

-637 ISESLYTMI
+637 ISESLYTKI

>member
-1 MANFA
+1 M
-6 YEDFY
+6 
-11 TKHIRK
+11 
-17 VLKLNFDNFNSFKNL
+17 NFNNYKNIG
-32 NDSAPE
+32 NTN
-38 QKNAEHQG
+38 KNQSDT
-46 FEKKQSNPIIPSGLI
+46 EKTGVESKHSNPIIPSGLI
-61 SKINSINNRTTAN
+61 SKINTINNRTTAN
-74 RMYAGYNNKTWRTY
+74 RMYAGYNQKAWRTS

-93 QEVIKFINEVIRGKE
+93 HEVIKFINEVTYNKDNK
-108 TQNELFYSL
+108 NELFYSL
-117 HNIFINKLNASFS
+117 HNIFVNKLNASFS

-135 HEQSK
+135 CEQSN

-152 TFTSRVLINGSD
+152 TFTSRILLNGS
-164 DNPVEKAFKTK
+164 DNPVEKAFT
-175 VASYEPSSKFLNVH
+175 SRTTQFTDSNKFLNVH
-189 YLTESAVAVIP
+189 YLSESGVAIVP
-200 LCVCND
+200 LIAINQ
-206 CIGVMLVGDNN
+206 CIGVMLVGDDN
-217 YEATADI
+217 YEASSDI
-224 YKLMSNYL
+224 YKLMANYL

-237 NKELSTKVLMNTDTD
+237 NKDLSAKVLMNTDTD
-252 ALTGLYNHRKF
+252 ALTGLNNHRKF
-263 QELLA
+263 QEKLA
-268 QEIDKAK
+268 SEIDKAQ

-308 LFADKIKQGI
+308 LVADKIKQGI
-318 RNNDSAAR
+318 RSNDSAAR
-326 YGGDEIAIILP
+326 YGGDEVAIILP
-337 ETTSSEAKYL
+337 ETNSAEAKYL

-358 LVDDVGPIKASVGIA
+358 LVDDVGPIKVSVGIA
-373 TYPNSTQDLE
+373 TYPNSTKDLE

-437 INFDEELVAKFHSE
+437 INFDEELVNKFHSE

-466 AGAIDAKDEYT
+466 ASAIDAKDEYT

-520 ETVLKKP
+520 ENVLKKP
-527 SRLTDDEW
+527 SKLTDEEW

-542 IIGAEKVLM
+542 TIGAEKVLM

-572 SGYPEKLKGEEIPL
+572 SGYPEKLKGEDIPL

-609 MSNEKACEILR
+609 MSNEKACEILK
-620 VGAGIQWDKDL
+620 VGAGIQWDKNL

-637 ISESLYTMI
+637 ISESLYTKI

>member
-1 MANFA
+1 M
-6 YEDFY
+6 
-11 TKHIRK
+11 
-17 VLKLNFDNFNSFKNL
+17 NFNNYKNIG
-32 NDSAPE
+32 NTN
-38 QKNAEHQG
+38 KNQSDT
-46 FEKKQSNPIIPSGLI
+46 EKTGVESKHSNPIIPSGLI
-61 SKINSINNRTTAN
+61 SKINTINNRTTAN
-74 RMYAGYNNKTWRTY
+74 RMYAGYNQKAWRTS

-93 QEVIKFINEVIRGKE
+93 HEVIKFINEVTYNKDNK
-108 TQNELFYSL
+108 NELFYSL
-117 HNIFINKLNASFS
+117 HNIFVNKSEASFS

-135 HEQSK
+135 CEQSN

-152 TFTSRVLINGSD
+152 TFTSRILLNGS
-164 DNPVEKAFKTK
+164 DNPVEKAFT
-175 VASYEPSSKFLNVH
+175 SRTTQFTDSNKFLNVH
-189 YLTESAVAVIP
+189 YLSESGVAIVP
-200 LCVCND
+200 LIAINQ
-206 CIGVMLVGDNN
+206 CIGVMLVGDDN
-217 YEATADI
+217 YEASSDI
-224 YKLMSNYL
+224 YKLMANYL

-237 NKELSTKVLMNTDTD
+237 NKDLSAKVLMNTDTD
-252 ALTGLYNHRKF
+252 ALTGLNNHRKF
-263 QELLA
+263 QEKLA
-268 QEIDKAK
+268 SEIDKAQ

-308 LFADKIKQGI
+308 LVADKIKQGI
-318 RNNDSAAR
+318 RSNDSAAR
-326 YGGDEIAIILP
+326 YGGDEVAIILP
-337 ETTSSEAKYL
+337 ETNSAEAKYL

-358 LVDDVGPIKASVGIA
+358 LVDDVGPIKVSVGIA
-373 TYPNSTQDLE
+373 TYPNSTKDLE

-437 INFDEELVAKFHSE
+437 INFDEELVNKFHSE

-466 AGAIDAKDEYT
+466 ASAIDAKDEYT

-520 ETVLKKP
+520 ENVLKKP
-527 SRLTDDEW
+527 SKLTDEEW

-542 IIGAEKVLM
+542 TIGAEKVLM

-572 SGYPEKLKGEEIPL
+572 SGYPEKLKGEDIPL

-609 MSNEKACEILR
+609 MSNEKACEILK
-620 VGAGIQWDKDL
+620 VGAGIQWDKNL

-637 ISESLYTMI
+637 ISESLYTKI

>member
-1 MANFA
+1 MKFDKFHNLGKTTETQTDSAKQGL
-6 YEDFY
+6 E
-11 TKHIRK
+11 TKH
-17 VLKLNFDNFNSFKNL
+17 
-32 NDSAPE
+32 
-38 QKNAEHQG
+38 
-46 FEKKQSNPIIPSGLI
+46 SNPIIPNGLI
-61 SKINSINNRTTAN
+61 SKINSINSRTTAN
-74 RMYAGYNNKTWRTY
+74 RLYAGYNQKSWRTS

-93 QEVIKFINEVIRGKE
+93 QEVIKFINEVTQGKD

-117 HNIFINKLNASFS
+117 HNIFVNKLNSTFT

-135 HEQSK
+135 HEQSN

-152 TFTSRVLINGSD
+152 TFTSRVVLNDSG
-164 DNPVEKAFKTK
+164 NPVEHAFRTK
-175 VASYEPSSKFLNVH
+175 SSMFVPSNSFLNIH
-189 YLTESAVAVIP
+189 YLNDSAVAILP
-200 LCVCND
+200 LCAIND
-206 CIGVMLVGDNN
+206 CLGVMLVGDNN
-217 YEATADI
+217 FDATADV
-224 YKLMSNYL
+224 YKLMANYL
-232 ALFIQ
+232 SLFIQ
-237 NKELSTKVLMNTDTD
+237 NKDLSTKVLMNTDTD
-252 ALTGLYNHRKF
+252 SLTNLNNHRKL
-263 QELLA
+263 QEVLSL
-268 QEIDKAK
+268 EIEKAK
-275 RTQTQTSIVIFDIN
+275 RTQTCTSIVIFDIN
-289 NISQINKDFGAA
+289 NISQINKDYGAA
-301 KGDEIIK
+301 KGDEIIR
-308 LFADKIKQGI
+308 LVADKIKQGI

-337 ETTSSEAKYL
+337 ETDSAEAKYL

-358 LVDDVGPIKASVGIA
+358 LVDNVGPVKVSVGIA
-373 TYPNSTQDLE
+373 TYPKSTHDLE

-437 INFDEELVAKFHSE
+437 INFDEELVNKFHSE
-451 EIINQGHLIEVVTSL
+451 EIINQSHLIEVVTSL
-466 AGAIDAKDEYT
+466 ASAIDAKDEYT

-482 SVSRYSEALARALNL
+482 SVSRYSEALARQLNL

-527 SRLTDDEW
+527 SKLTDEEW

-542 IIGAEKVLM
+542 TIGAEKVLL
-551 PNESLHDL
+551 PNSSLHDL

-572 SGYPEKLKGEEIPL
+572 SGYPEKLKGEDIPL
-586 AARIVSVADA
+586 AARIVSVADSF
-596 YHALISDRPYRKG
+596 HALISDRPYRKG
-609 MSNEKACEILR
+609 MSNEKACEILKI
-620 VGAGIQWDKDL
+620 GSGIQWDRNL

-637 ISESLYTMI
+637 IADSLSTMI

>member
-1 MANFA
+1 M
-6 YEDFY
+6 DFNNLY
-11 TKHIRK
+11 NKDNQS
-17 VLKLNFDNFNSFKNL
+17 LNNQDSQVSNGGL
-32 NDSAPE
+32 N
-38 QKNAEHQG
+38 
-46 FEKKQSNPIIPSGLI
+46 QSNPIIPSGLI
-61 SKINSINNRTTAN
+61 SKINSINNRSTSN
-74 RMYAGYNNKTWRTY
+74 KMYAGYNNYKSWRNSETV
-88 ENIDY
+88 DY
-93 QEVIKFINEVIRGKE
+93 QEIIKFANEILAGKE

-117 HNIFINKLNASFS
+117 HNIFTNKLNSTFS

-135 HEQSK
+135 SKQSN

-152 TFTSRVLINGSD
+152 TFSSRIIINGGE
-164 DNPVEKAFKTK
+164 NPVEKAFKSMQS
-175 VASYEPSSKFLNVH
+175 VYVDNNKFLNIH
-189 YLTESAVAVIP
+189 YLTESAVAVVP
-200 LCVCND
+200 LIVGRE
-206 CIGVMLVGDNN
+206 CIGVMLTGDNN
-217 YEATADI
+217 YESHSEI
-224 YKLMSNYL
+224 YKLMAGYL
-232 ALFIQ
+232 ALFVQ
-237 NKELSTKVLMNTDTD
+237 NRELSAKVLMNTDTD
-252 ALTGLYNHRKF
+252 ALTNLYNHRKL
-263 QELLA
+263 QEILA
-268 QEIDKAK
+268 AEIDKSK
-275 RTQTQTSIVIFDIN
+275 RTQSETSIVIFDIN

-301 KGDEIIK
+301 KGDEVIK
-308 LFADKIKQGI
+308 LVADKIKQGI
-318 RNNDSAAR
+318 RSNDYAAR
-326 YGGDEIAIILP
+326 YGGDEVAIVLP
-337 ETTSSEAKYL
+337 ETSSSEAKYL
-347 AEYLTYSLSCC
+347 AEYLTYSLSCS
-358 LVDDVGPIKASVGIA
+358 LVDDVGPVKVSVGIA
-373 TYPNSTQDLE
+373 TYPKSTKDLE

-394 ISKSKGYKNGMS
+394 ISKSKGYQNGMS
-406 TIVCSDD
+406 TIVCSED
-413 FDFWDDTALS
+413 FDFWDDTALN

-437 INFDEELVAKFHSE
+437 ITFDEELVSKFHSE
-451 EIINQGHLIEVVTSL
+451 EIINQSHLIEVVTSL

-520 ETVLKKP
+520 ENVLKKP
-527 SRLTDDEW
+527 SRLTDEEW

-542 IIGAEKVLM
+542 TIGAEKVLL

-572 SGYPEKLKGEEIPL
+572 SGYPENLKGEEIPL

-620 VGAGIQWDKDL
+620 VGAGIQWDKNL